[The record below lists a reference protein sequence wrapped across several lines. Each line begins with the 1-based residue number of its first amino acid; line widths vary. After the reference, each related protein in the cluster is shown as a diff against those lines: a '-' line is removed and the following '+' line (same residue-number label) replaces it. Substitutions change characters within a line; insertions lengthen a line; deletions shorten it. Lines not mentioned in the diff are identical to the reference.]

1 MDLGAL
7 EKRVIK
13 DTKTDIINNLIEE
26 AQLNELHTQTSWKC
40 YIYSTGIRV
49 IM

>member
-26 AQLNELHTQTSWKC
+26 AQLNELHTQTS
-40 YIYSTGIRV
+40 
-49 IM
+49 